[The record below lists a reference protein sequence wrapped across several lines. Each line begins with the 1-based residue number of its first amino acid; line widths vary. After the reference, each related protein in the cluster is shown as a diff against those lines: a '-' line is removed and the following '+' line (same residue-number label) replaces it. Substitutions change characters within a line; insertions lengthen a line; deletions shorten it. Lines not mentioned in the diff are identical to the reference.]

1 MSSTYYNPNKTPD
14 FDITALSL
22 PVYMC
27 DYLVHE
33 SVMKGTTPFSIRNY
47 SLALRTFLQWLI
59 LRENAN
65 MDAVEALSHITY
77 VPLDSLRCLTS
88 SDISSF
94 IAYCRDIRGNGASA
108 CCTKLSV
115 LKSFFEYS
123 VNEAGIL
130 DNNPTVGVTFPK
142 NIKKPVKI
150 MTGREALS
158 LIQACNC
165 GETPA
170 RDVCIATFMLNCG
183 LKISELTAL
192 NLADIK
198 GNILRIWGKNGNNTR
213 WLALNQDCMTALDF
227 WKVERSMYDLND
239 NALFVSRR
247 YGSRI
252 TERTVQQMLDKAFE
266 RAGLS
271 EKGYTAR
278 NLRFTAGSLMYQS
291 GAVDVPQLQT
301 ILGYKNSSFASRY
314 SSYNGMSAR
323 KAMENFKISESG
335 K

>member
-14 FDITALSL
+14 YDISSL
-22 PVYMC
+22 HFPDYIR
-27 DYLVHE
+27 DYLIHE
-33 SVMKGTTPFSIRNY
+33 SVMNGMTQFSIRNY
-47 SLALRTFLQWLI
+47 SLTLRTFLQWLI
-59 LRENAN
+59 LRDDSS
-65 MDAVEALSHITY
+65 MDAEDAISNITH
-77 VPLDSLRCLTS
+77 VPLDSLRCLAS

-94 IAYCRDIRGNGASA
+94 IDYCRDIRGNGASA

-123 VNEAGIL
+123 VNVAGIL
-130 DNNPTVGVTFPK
+130 DTNPTVGVTIPK
-142 NIKKPVKI
+142 KIKKPVKI

-165 GETPA
+165 GEMPA

-183 LKISELTAL
+183 LRISELTAL
-192 NLADIK
+192 NLADIE
-198 GNILRIWGKNGNNTR
+198 GNTLRIWGKNGKNTR

-278 NLRFTAGSLMYQS
+278 NLRFTAGSLMYRS
-291 GAVDVPQLQT
+291 GVVDTPQLQT

-323 KAMENFKISESG
+323 NAMEKFRIEQENS
-335 K
+335 